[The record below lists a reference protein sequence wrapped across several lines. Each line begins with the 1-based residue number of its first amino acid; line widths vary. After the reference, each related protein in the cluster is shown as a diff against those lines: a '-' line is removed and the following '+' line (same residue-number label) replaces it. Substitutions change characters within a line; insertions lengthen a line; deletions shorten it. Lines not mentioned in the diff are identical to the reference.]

1 MTSTEYGKLKKK
13 YIEKNNSK
21 EESKAT
27 VFILN
32 NDYLSPTS
40 SLNSLTECLLTIRNP
55 RLRSVST
62 VVCKGALDLLLLLP
76 SCGKISLFL
85 LSG

>member
-40 SLNSLTECLLTIRNP
+40 SLNCLTECLLTIRNP
-55 RLRSVST
+55 WLRSIST
-62 VVCKGALDLLLLLP
+62 VVCKGALDLLLLVP
-76 SCGKISLFL
+76 
-85 LSG
+85 